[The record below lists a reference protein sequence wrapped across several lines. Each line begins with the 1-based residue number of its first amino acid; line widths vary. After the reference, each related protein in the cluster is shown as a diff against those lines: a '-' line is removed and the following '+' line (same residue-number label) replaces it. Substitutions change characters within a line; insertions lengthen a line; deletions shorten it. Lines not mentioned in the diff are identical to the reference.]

1 MMKMKN
7 HIFNILFVYLAGGA
21 IVLTQPAQAQSPD
34 ASKRA
39 DLNLEKGIA
48 ISGYDPVTYF
58 TLGRAVYGNSSYSF
72 PYNGAIYHFSSEANL
87 DSFKMNP
94 GKYEP
99 QYGGWCAYAM
109 GKDGIKVKIDPATFK
124 IIDNK
129 LYLFYNFHFNNTL
142 KKWNEDESSLLKVA
156 NENWNKLMPK

>member
-1 MMKMKN
+1 MKRKN
-7 HIFNILFVYLAGGA
+7 HIFNILFVCIAGWTCVF
-21 IVLTQPAQAQSPD
+21 IQPAQAQSSD

-58 TLGRAVYGNSSYSF
+58 TLGRAVHGSSSYSF
-72 PYNGAIYHFSSEANL
+72 VYNGATYHFSSEANL
-87 DSFKMNP
+87 DTFKMNP

-99 QYGGWCAYAM
+99 QCGGWCAYAM
-109 GKDGIKVKIDPATFK
+109 GKDGIRVKVDPATFK

-129 LYLFYNFHFNNTL
+129 LYLFYNSHFNNTL
-142 KKWNEDESSLLKVA
+142 KKWNEDESSLLKA
-156 NENWNKLMPK
+156 SNENWNKLNTK